1 MGLWPAS
8 LTRTQARV
16 YLHRLLAMTSDPTPA
31 EVDELRALLTAAR
44 AERDRLEEESGR
56 AWARLDQIT
65 GKRSYRLAA
74 QLQRAGRAVLP
85 TRSGSPGSA
94 PTSPRTELLP
104 CPQGLLVD
112 VGPLDESARS
122 GIARVTVELARG
134 LAQLTDGVTLVRATK
149 GGFVVDHRHVAE
161 VWPAG
166 NPAADGSARPP
177 VLLSAAVQP
186 GDAMSAWQR
195 SVAQVHQAGGR
206 YVQIVHDLI
215 PITHPDFFPGGMRRH
230 FPQWLEQV
238 LSDADV
244 VLCDS
249 QATRRALATWVAD
262 HDVMVRAP
270 EFGVVTL
277 APFLATERSA
287 VAAGTADKGS
297 AQVLTVG
304 TVEPRKGVECVWAA
318 AHDLRDHDPAVT
330 FTVVGSPGWGCD
342 GLIARLRASHRDP
355 SVPFTWLERID
366 DETLVDLYRSADLV
380 LQPSRAEGFGLPLA
394 EAAALQVPILARD
407 IPVFREI
414 ITDDRSFFASDADLV
429 PSLLRRLCEP
439 SLSVE
444 AQPGWTWA
452 DTGAE
457 VLAAVGES
465 ARTS

>member
-1 MGLWPAS
+1 
-8 LTRTQARV
+8 
-16 YLHRLLAMTSDPTPA
+16 MTSDPTA
-31 EVDELRALLTAAR
+31 AKVDELRALLAAAR

-56 AWARLDQIT
+56 AWARLNQIT
-65 GKRSYRLAA
+65 SKRSYQLAA
-74 QLQRAGRAVLP
+74 RMQRAARSALP
-85 TRSGSPGSA
+85 TRNSA
-94 PTSPRTELLP
+94 PVSIPRTPIPPTGPLP

-112 VGPLDESARS
+112 VSPLDESARS
-122 GIARVTVELARG
+122 GIARVTIELAR
-134 LAQLTDGVTLVRATK
+134 ALTLHGGVTLVRATDA
-149 GGFVVDHRHVAE
+149 GFVVDHRHTAE
-161 VWPAG
+161 VWPTGAPAG
-166 NPAADGSARPP
+166 DKRAGPP
-177 VLLSAAVQP
+177 LLLSAAVQP
-186 GDAMSAWQR
+186 GNAMSAWQR
-195 SVAQVHQAGGR
+195 SVAQVHTAGGR

-230 FPQWLEQV
+230 FPRWLEQV
-238 LSDADV
+238 LRDADV

-249 QATRRALATWVAD
+249 HATRRALAAWVTD

-277 APFLATERSA
+277 APFLATEQSA

-429 PSLLRRLCEP
+429 PALLDRLSDREP
-439 SLSVE
+439 AMAVR
-444 AQPGWTWA
+444 PGWSWA
-452 DTGAE
+452 DTATE
-457 VLAAVGES
+457 VLAAAGG
-465 ARTS
+465 